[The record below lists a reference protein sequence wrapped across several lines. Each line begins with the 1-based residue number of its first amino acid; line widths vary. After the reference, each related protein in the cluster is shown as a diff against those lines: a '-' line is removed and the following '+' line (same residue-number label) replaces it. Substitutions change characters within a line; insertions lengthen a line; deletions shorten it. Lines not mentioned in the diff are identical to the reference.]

1 MDAFVDADWHT
12 VRETVQELRGQGE
25 VLAGLLAEHQSLLRR
40 QDTCGEHVATAWKEL
55 QETVRGAQASLMVLV
70 PFLEWHSQ
78 PPQCDSQPPQPLALR
93 APAPRASIAHSPNS
107 WDLGYHL
114 SVNVADAPCPCQQ
127 LAAKGYTVLSF
138 AVGERDASAFLRGD
152 AVIASAVDWFHTQ
165 HGQRRTERG
174 RHAVGGGRLY
184 KTTPWSTDTVTS
196 MWIKPYA
203 VLRVSAAP
211 LTLRLE
217 KASGASPADPE
228 SYTIVRA
235 HRGMSEVWRARGQ
248 CWRVRLEAPFRGEG
262 FDALKELMQG
272 TPKLSWAKR
281 TSITT

>member
-1 MDAFVDADWHT
+1 MGGNPGTF
-12 VRETVQELRGQGE
+12 
-25 VLAGLLAEHQSLLRR
+25 LALHGIR
-40 QDTCGEHVATAWKEL
+40 V
-55 QETVRGAQASLMVLV
+55 
-70 PFLEWHSQ
+70 FLEWHSQ
-78 PPQCDSQPPQPLALR
+78 PPQCDSQPPQPRASLAPLPTVATINIQQPLALR

-107 WDLGYHL
+107 WDSGYHL

-196 MWIKPYA
+196 RWIKPYA
-203 VLRVSAAP
+203 VLRVSAGP

-217 KASGASPADPE
+217 KSANAQSSSCKEIKP
-228 SYTIVRA
+228 
-235 HRGMSEVWRARGQ
+235 
-248 CWRVRLEAPFRGEG
+248 RLRC
-262 FDALKELMQG
+262 QG
-272 TPKLSWAKR
+272 GTQKN
-281 TSITT
+281 